1 MANVPIK
8 PRLGRGLSSLISPV
22 ITSQE
27 PQHVAVQE
35 AGAPNGAGNANH
47 ASHGV
52 SATSYVSESSPTVQT
67 DGAVTAETPT
77 AASETLAAPRDI
89 RIEDISPNPHQ
100 PRREFTPDE
109 LNELADSIREQGII
123 QPLVVCPAN
132 GSSATTP
139 YVLIAGERR
148 LRASRL
154 AGLSAVPCVV
164 RQATSRQMLELAL
177 IENLQRADLN
187 PVERAVAY
195 RDYMD
200 RFNITQQ
207 EAAQRLGLPRATIA
221 NTLRVLD
228 LSDDVQQLLLKGKL
242 TFGHAKVLAGL
253 VHRTELQLS
262 LAQRVAHEDLSVR
275 HLEGLIAAA
284 TAQPSQTTL
293 RNPKQK
299 APYIRDLEDQLTA
312 TVGTKVFI
320 HPGRAKNTGRIV
332 IDYYSLEDFD
342 RIAENLGLKVQS

>member
-1 MANVPIK
+1 MANIPNK

-22 ITSQE
+22 ITSTE
-27 PQHVAVQE
+27 PQYAVTPHAATST
-35 AGAPNGAGNANH
+35 AGASNR
-47 ASHGV
+47 
-52 SATSYVSESSPTVQT
+52 VSEASYIAEKPPIATASPVATVPPEAE
-67 DGAVTAETPT
+67 AVAKPLE
-77 AASETLAAPRDI
+77 I
-89 RIEDISPNPHQ
+89 RIDDISPNPYQ

-109 LNELADSIREQGII
+109 LKELADSIREQGII

-132 GSSATTP
+132 GNGVAAP

-154 AGLSAVPCVV
+154 AGLNTVPCVV
-164 RQATSRQMLELAL
+164 RQATPRQMLELAL

-207 EAAQRLGLPRATIA
+207 EAAEKLGLPRATIA

-228 LSDDVQQLLLKGKL
+228 LSDDVQKLLLNGKL

-253 VHRTELQLS
+253 VHRSELQLS
-262 LAQRVAHEDLSVR
+262 LAQRVASEDISVR
-275 HLEGLIAAA
+275 QLEGLIAAA
-284 TAQPSQTTL
+284 TTQPGSA
-293 RNPKQK
+293 RREPKQK
-299 APYIRDLEDQLTA
+299 QPYIRDLEDQLTA

-320 HPGRAKNTGRIV
+320 QPGRAKNTGRIL

-342 RIAENLGLKVQS
+342 RIAESLGLKLQS

>member
-27 PQHVAVQE
+27 PQRVQSYE
-35 AGAPNGAGNANH
+35 GVVGGTPCAAN
-47 ASHGV
+47 SV
-52 SATSYVSESSPTVQT
+52 SATAYVSERQT
-67 DGAVTAETPT
+67 EKVSDAAEVPVTAVSTSAE
-77 AASETLAAPRDI
+77 APAGPREI
-89 RIEDISPNPHQ
+89 RVDDISPNPYQ
-100 PRREFTPDE
+100 PRREFTPEE
-109 LNELADSIREQGII
+109 LNELADSIRVQGVI

-132 GSSATTP
+132 GAAATP
-139 YVLIAGERR
+139 FVLIAGERR
-148 LRASRL
+148 LRASRQ
-154 AGLSAVPCVV
+154 AGLTAVPCVV
-164 RQATSRQMLELAL
+164 RQATPQQMLELAL

-207 EAAQRLGLPRATIA
+207 EAAERLGLPRATIA

-228 LSDDVQQLLLKGKL
+228 LSDDVQKLLLNGKL

-253 VHRTELQLS
+253 VHRSELQLS
-262 LAQRVAHEDLSVR
+262 LAQRVANEDLSVR
-275 HLEGLIAAA
+275 QLEGLIEVA
-284 TAQPSQTTL
+284 TTHPG
-293 RNPKQK
+293 RPRREPKQK
-299 APYIRDLEDQLTA
+299 QPYIRDLEDQLTA

-320 HPGRAKNTGRIV
+320 LPGRAKNTGRIM

-342 RIAENLGLKVQS
+342 RITENLGLKLQS